1 MLPSGVGS
9 NKVEPFAPPQT
20 FNEKR
25 TLASINYEISVRVA
39 RGRWKADHRYA
50 HSTYCLDFYYSD
62 SAIYR
67 RMMSQFG
74 YIPLTRPPPFPPLRL
89 LAYQEGT
96 ALIDPTIDIEG
107 WHSNRPAQI
116 VGTLFKDRV
125 AIILCT
131 VRNPTSLSS
140 SSG

>member
-1 MLPSGVGS
+1 
-9 NKVEPFAPPQT
+9 
-20 FNEKR
+20 
-25 TLASINYEISVRVA
+25 
-39 RGRWKADHRYA
+39 
-50 HSTYCLDFYYSD
+50 
-62 SAIYR
+62 
-67 RMMSQFG
+67 MSQFG
-74 YIPLTRPPPFPPLRL
+74 YIPLTRPPPFPLLRL

-96 ALIDPTIDIEG
+96 ALMDPTIDIEG
-107 WHSNRPAQI
+107 WHSNRPAKI